1 MSVYC
6 DILMLKAGQR
16 AVEIQDNYSTPVVC
30 FFFFYLLGFV
40 RIFYFKV
47 PHVKLPH
54 LIPQSQHLCISIT
67 AEVSK
72 STKTQQEKKQ
82 LSASS
87 VSYRFSFRFSSARVF
102 IS

>member
-30 FFFFYLLGFV
+30 FLFFYLLGFV

-72 STKTQQEKKQ
+72 STKTQQENKQ

-87 VSYRFSFRFSSARVF
+87 VSYRFSFRFSARVF

>member
-1 MSVYC
+1 MRVYC
-6 DILMLKAGQR
+6 DVLMLKAGQR
-16 AVEIQDNYSTPVVC
+16 AVEIQDNYNTPVVC
-30 FFFFYLLGFV
+30 LFYLLGFV

-72 STKTQQEKKQ
+72 RTKTQQENKKKTT
-82 LSASS
+82 LSIQC
-87 VSYRFSFRFSSARVF
+87 FLQ
-102 IS
+102 I